1 MKEMVG
7 GCCVCGDERGWT
19 ENPLVY
25 CDGHGC
31 NVAVHQACYGIVSV
45 PTGPWYCRKC
55 ESQERA
61 ARVRCELCPQKEGA
75 LKRTDNGGWA
85 HVVCALYIP
94 EVRFGNVTSMEPI
107 QLSIVPHDRY
117 NKVCFLCETKGR
129 ESKATT
135 GACMT
140 CNRNGCKQS
149 FHVTCAQ
156 SEGLLCEESG
166 HYTDNVKYTGYCT
179 HHYQKLESSYFFRS
193 QRKDRDIKTIP
204 PFRPL
209 GSNYSTPEKDTSVE
223 KISKTDKV
231 RTKAEKRPNMQALTP
246 PVVTP
251 TVEPPRDE
259 ASPEDEEKVI
269 PEEEEME
276 EEEMEDE
283 EEEEEEKEED
293 KEGSGKDM
301 ASNSSSSHSS
311 KFTNANFKET
321 IITAAVGGG
330 NNSGGEGSLLS
341 KLRKTSGKEKRGT
354 KGVPKGTSD
363 SAADSPKSVDSPKSI
378 GDAEVG
384 EMVAPKHAPSPSL
397 EVDSRA
403 TPEQQTV
410 ERPKRMSSRET
421 SRTST
426 PTPSSRTPTP
436 SSRTPT
442 PASNM
447 PVVLTANLTVKDL
460 PTASHNSS
468 VSIDVEN
475 VTDNERVTTPVG
487 SLGNKDPDVASV
499 NADADTGSK
508 TDATEI
514 IMHPESPDVP
524 MPELKIDKHER
535 RKHKKQGKA
544 SRGRRKTRDPDD
556 APSKKKRRRSSGQ
569 GRGYGAMSCAVG
581 HYGVS
586 AQMYG
591 MSPEESA
598 IQDVFNTAGQ
608 SGRLSGPPR
617 PSQCRPFSDKKN
629 DNPTTMEAL
638 LEKQWDQSAD
648 FLMNQASSSSH
659 LDIASLLSCL
669 HQIREENLRLEQHIS
684 ALLQRRDHLVTV
696 NTRLAHP
703 LTHNA
708 MHNAQLG
715 MAAGGDAN
723 ARSRSPRYNNVLH
736 SQSNDLSSSHSSLN
750 QSGHSVHSH
759 QSLNQSFNSNYA
771 SPPSN
776 HHPQGHTPSPH
787 NLARNHAASPSTS
800 SSSNLYHA
808 HFASSTNQNHSS
820 GAVTTHQNATGPQ
833 QGKNTSPSFA
843 NSVMQPSG
851 HGPHPGGVKGTDRS
865 SGGGSYRQY
874 VGAAH
879 TGGDLHGVKASHMT
893 SEQHHRLFSQNKQG
907 TGQNSATGQS
917 SLHSHGSGHVGG
929 GRAVQGSSQG
939 RKTPS
944 HGRSTTPRAGGGDK
958 GGAASAVPKSE
969 SEARADLTRQVS
981 VAQSMQNQTVIPL
994 TVLTSHQLPGATIMP
1009 PNMTPQHH
1017 VYQMMLP
1024 HASHGEMNKAK
1035 TMVSHSEG
1043 GQGQQQ
1049 ARNKSPRGE
1058 KKQNGT
1064 DKS

>member
-1 MKEMVG
+1 MSLHIMRLIK
-7 GCCVCGDERGWT
+7 
-19 ENPLVY
+19 
-25 CDGHGC
+25 
-31 NVAVHQACYGIVSV
+31 
-45 PTGPWYCRKC
+45 
-55 ESQERA
+55 
-61 ARVRCELCPQKEGA
+61 LC
-75 LKRTDNGGWA
+75 
-85 HVVCALYIP
+85 
-94 EVRFGNVTSMEPI
+94 
-107 QLSIVPHDRY
+107 
-117 NKVCFLCETKGR
+117 
-129 ESKATT
+129 
-135 GACMT
+135 
-140 CNRNGCKQS
+140 
-149 FHVTCAQ
+149 
-156 SEGLLCEESG
+156 
-166 HYTDNVKYTGYCT
+166 
-179 HHYQKLESSYFFRS
+179 
-193 QRKDRDIKTIP
+193 
-204 PFRPL
+204 
-209 GSNYSTPEKDTSVE
+209 
-223 KISKTDKV
+223 
-231 RTKAEKRPNMQALTP
+231 
-246 PVVTP
+246 
-251 TVEPPRDE
+251 
-259 ASPEDEEKVI
+259 
-269 PEEEEME
+269 
-276 EEEMEDE
+276 
-283 EEEEEEKEED
+283 
-293 KEGSGKDM
+293 
-301 ASNSSSSHSS
+301 
-311 KFTNANFKET
+311 
-321 IITAAVGGG
+321 
-330 NNSGGEGSLLS
+330 
-341 KLRKTSGKEKRGT
+341 
-354 KGVPKGTSD
+354 
-363 SAADSPKSVDSPKSI
+363 
-378 GDAEVG
+378 
-384 EMVAPKHAPSPSL
+384 
-397 EVDSRA
+397 
-403 TPEQQTV
+403 
-410 ERPKRMSSRET
+410 
-421 SRTST
+421 
-426 PTPSSRTPTP
+426 
-436 SSRTPT
+436 
-442 PASNM
+442 
-447 PVVLTANLTVKDL
+447 
-460 PTASHNSS
+460 
-468 VSIDVEN
+468 
-475 VTDNERVTTPVG
+475 
-487 SLGNKDPDVASV
+487 
-499 NADADTGSK
+499 
-508 TDATEI
+508 
-514 IMHPESPDVP
+514 
-524 MPELKIDKHER
+524 
-535 RKHKKQGKA
+535 
-544 SRGRRKTRDPDD
+544 
-556 APSKKKRRRSSGQ
+556 
-569 GRGYGAMSCAVG
+569 
-581 HYGVS
+581 
-586 AQMYG
+586 
-591 MSPEESA
+591 
-598 IQDVFNTAGQ
+598 
-608 SGRLSGPPR
+608 
-617 PSQCRPFSDKKN
+617 
-629 DNPTTMEAL
+629 NPTTMEAL

-669 HQIREENLRLEQHIS
+669 HQIREENFGSSTS

-736 SQSNDLSSSHSSLN
+736 SQRFEQQSQQLKPVRTLCSFAPVPQPVFQFQLRLSPLE
-750 QSGHSVHSH
+750 
-759 QSLNQSFNSNYA
+759 
-771 SPPSN
+771 SPPTGTY
-776 HHPQGHTPSPH
+776 PIPH

-944 HGRSTTPRAGGGDK
+944 HGRSTTPRKEEETRGEQHQQYQKDGVHNCIEWRSKVIQGHQ
-958 GGAASAVPKSE
+958 SE

-1009 PNMTPQHH
+1009 PNMTPQQHH